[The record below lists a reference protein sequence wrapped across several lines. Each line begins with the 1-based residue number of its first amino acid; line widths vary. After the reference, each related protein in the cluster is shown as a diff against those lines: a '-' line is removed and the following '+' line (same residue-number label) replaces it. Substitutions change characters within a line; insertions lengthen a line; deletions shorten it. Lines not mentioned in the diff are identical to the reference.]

1 MQNFFSGATKR
12 PNDSNSSTEK
22 AAKRKRAEVKA
33 DCEDMN
39 QRIQEHFIG
48 K

>member
-12 PNDSNSSTEK
+12 PNDSNSSSEK
-22 AAKRKRAEVKA
+22 AAKRNRAEVNA
-33 DCEDMN
+33 DCEDIN

>member
-12 PNDSNSSTEK
+12 PHDSNSSTEK

-33 DCEDMN
+33 DREDMN